1 MTIKHELV
9 KSPENVSDGNNQS
22 EMCNIYLRRTI
33 SQLAKVGQTFQMLE
47 MLSSVTQPS
56 SPLSCSAES
65 HRASRRLYLW
75 TLEGGQEEV
84 ITRPPEQH
92 NDRISPHDLHFSK
105 QINIFTGFSKWF
117 NHDLGYLPPTRPPT
131 NHHHTHTHNPDVLKI
146 TKCPY
151 CITLCLSNK
160 DYRFCLY
167 N

>member
-1 MTIKHELV
+1 MQHLSAEDNFTIGE
-9 KSPENVSDGNNQS
+9 GWT
-22 EMCNIYLRRTI
+22 NISNATNALLRYTTI
-33 SQLAKVGQTFQMLE
+33 I
-47 MLSSVTQPS
+47 
-56 SPLSCSAES
+56 SPLLL
-65 HRASRRLYLW
+65 SRVSPRV
-75 TLEGGQEEV
+75 TTSVSVDTGGGEEEV

-92 NDRISPHDLHFSK
+92 SDRISPHDLHFSK

-117 NHDLGYLPPTRPPT
+117 NHDLGYLPPTRPPS
-131 NHHHTHTHNPDVLKI
+131 HTHNPDVLKI

>member
-1 MTIKHELV
+1 MPHLSAED
-9 KSPENVSDGNNQS
+9 N
-22 EMCNIYLRRTI
+22 
-33 SQLAKVGQTFQMLE
+33 SQLAKVGQTFQMLQ

-56 SPLSCSAES
+56 SPLPSCSAES
-65 HRASRRLYLW
+65 HRASRRLCLW
-75 TLEGGQEEV
+75 TLEREEEV
-84 ITRPPEQH
+84 ITLPPEQLS
-92 NDRISPHDLHFSK
+92 DRISPHDLHFSK

-117 NHDLGYLPPTRPPT
+117 NHDLGYLPPTRPPS
-131 NHHHTHTHNPDVLKI
+131 HTHIPDVLKI